1 MLRLIEGLNG
11 SEERRKL
18 VSDEGRAV
26 ETGGA
31 RGESCCRGLPG
42 F

>member
-1 MLRLIEGLNG
+1 VVLTEGLNG

-18 VSDEGRAV
+18 VGDEGRAA

-31 RGESCCRGLPG
+31 RGEGCCKGDWGL
-42 F
+42 